1 MRTVLLN
8 GKRMNTKKSTHL
20 YLKRKLSF
28 PAYYGKNLDALW
40 DVLSTMSDETD
51 IVLYNK
57 ENLDENLGIYGNTLL
72 SVFNEAAES
81 NKRIKFR
88 VVDIKVRN

>member
-40 DVLSTMSDETD
+40 DVLSTISDEID
-51 IVLYNK
+51 LVLYNK
-57 ENLDENLGIYGNTLL
+57 EYLDENLGDYGNAII
-72 SVFNEAAES
+72 SVFKEATES

-88 VVDIKVRN
+88 VVDISKK